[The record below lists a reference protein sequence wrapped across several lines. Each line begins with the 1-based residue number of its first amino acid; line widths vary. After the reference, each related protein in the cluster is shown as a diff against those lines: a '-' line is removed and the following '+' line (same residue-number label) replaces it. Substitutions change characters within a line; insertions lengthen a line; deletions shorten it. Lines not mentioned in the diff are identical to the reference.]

1 MLRDYMKR
9 ILVTGNGEYDS
20 QVYYPHSIEGFL
32 NLYDFSPDEE
42 TRQLAKFIL
51 DYYFVTY
58 GLKVIDGTIAGAQK
72 RGYLTNASAN
82 EMEQMQWGFFD
93 HTSRDMQHAEVT
105 IQQATTSYR
114 PNRII
119 WNIVRKNLQ
128 LPFEANMSRPFYH
141 MDRPFA
147 FAETFYCS
155 KSFAL
160 GNVQMTIVDNPNQQM
175 FGRWWR
181 RVLKDH
187 CASVADNLCVPVHRV
202 IVHTHKH
209 CNQKEP

>member
-1 MLRDYMKR
+1 
-9 ILVTGNGEYDS
+9 
-20 QVYYPHSIEGFL
+20 
-32 NLYDFSPDEE
+32 
-42 TRQLAKFIL
+42 
-51 DYYFVTY
+51 
-58 GLKVIDGTIAGAQK
+58 
-72 RGYLTNASAN
+72 
-82 EMEQMQWGFFD
+82 MEQMQWGFFD

-175 FGRWWR
+175 VWSLVAEGVEGPLCF
-181 RVLKDH
+181 
-187 CASVADNLCVPVHRV
+187 SADNLCVPVHRV